1 MCACMCVCVCVCV
14 CVVRDSNAC
23 YILGRGGEEAKVREI
38 GEGEGRYERE
48 REDKI
53 REECVCVPGVFT

>member
-1 MCACMCVCVCVCV
+1 MHA
-14 CVVRDSNAC
+14 
-23 YILGRGGEEAKVREI
+23 IPWEEGEEAKEREI
-38 GEGEGRYERE
+38 GEGEGGRYERE